1 MLITT
6 QPQQESTFLQDLQ
19 TGLDKFQADSKLQA
33 DLMLDGTRLFVG
45 DALTAPGTALWIG
58 WLGDKDLA
66 DLPLRGKAE
75 EAVRISVTDALA
87 LNENIDWAMIQDTPR
102 WLINEPAGEILGLAL
117 AESIRNRITGHKP
130 SPTEICE
137 ILGSLTHHTDR
148 NGVQDFNSL
157 VRVARNLLANLSH
170 AELKEVLRQ
179 LFDGRD
185 GYRQTTLHSTV
196 TIVRVLALLQVMQL
210 PGPAQLFSGSEEVW
224 AAEQMQSRFRS
235 NFGLYAP
242 DDIAS
247 SDIKAWVQQ
256 SRVAPWLHDL
266 EERCI
271 AHGRKFRV
279 WSAPR
284 GSIQDKIQTRALG

>member
-1 MLITT
+1 MITT

-19 TGLDKFQADSKLQA
+19 TGLDEFQAENGLQA
-33 DLMLDGTRLFVG
+33 DLMLDGTCLFVG
-45 DALTAPGTALWIG
+45 DALTEPGTALWIG

-75 EAVRISVTDALA
+75 EVIRISVRDALTPTEH
-87 LNENIDWAMIQDTPR
+87 LDWDLLQNTPR
-102 WLINEPAGEILGLAL
+102 WLSNEPAGEILGLAL

-148 NGVQDFNSL
+148 NGVQDFNCL

-179 LFDGRD
+179 LFEGRD
-185 GYRQTTLHSTV
+185 GYRQTTLHSTA
-196 TIVRVLALLQVMQL
+196 TIVRILALLQVMGL
-210 PGPAQLFSGSEEVW
+210 PGPEQLFAGYEEVW
-224 AAEQMQSRFRS
+224 AAEQLQSRFRS

-247 SDIKAWVQQ
+247 SDVQAWVQQ
-256 SRVAPWLHDL
+256 SQVAPWLHDL
-266 EERCI
+266 EERCVAQGI
-271 AHGRKFRV
+271 NFRV
-279 WSAPR
+279 WRAPR
-284 GSIQDKIQTRALG
+284 GSIQDKIQTRAWG

>member
-1 MLITT
+1 MIT
-6 QPQQESTFLQDLQ
+6 QYPQQESTFLQDLQ
-19 TGLDKFQADSKLQA
+19 TGLDEFQPRDTPKA
-33 DLMLDGTRLFVG
+33 DLLLEGKHLFRG

-75 EAVRISVTDALA
+75 EVVRISVTDALA
-87 LNENIDWAMIQDTPR
+87 LDEDIDWAMIQDTPR

-117 AESIRNRITGHKP
+117 AESIRNRITGYKP
-130 SPTEICE
+130 TPTEICE

-224 AAEQMQSRFRS
+224 AAEQLQSRFRS

-256 SRVAPWLHDL
+256 SRVALWLHDL
-266 EERCI
+266 EGRCI
-271 AHGRKFRV
+271 AHGRNFRV
-279 WSAPR
+279 WRAPR
-284 GSIQDKIQTRALG
+284 GSIQDKIQTRSWG

>member
-1 MLITT
+1 MITT

-19 TGLDKFQADSKLQA
+19 TRLDEFQAENGLQA
-33 DLMLDGTRLFVG
+33 DLLLDGTRLFVG

-66 DLPLRGKAE
+66 DLPLRAKAE
-75 EAVRISVTDALA
+75 EVIRICVSQALT
-87 LNENIDWAMIQDTPR
+87 LDEGLDWAMIQDTPR
-102 WLINEPAGEILGLAL
+102 WLSNEPAGEILGLAL
-117 AESIRNRITGHKP
+117 ADSIRNRITGRKP

-148 NGVQDFNSL
+148 NGVQDFNCL

-179 LFDGRD
+179 LFEGRD

-196 TIVRVLALLQVMQL
+196 TIVRILALLQVMQL
-210 PGPAQLFSGSEEVW
+210 QGPAQLFAGDEEVW
-224 AAEQMQSRFRS
+224 AAEQLQSRFRS

-247 SDIKAWVQQ
+247 SDVQAWVQQ
-256 SRVAPWLHDL
+256 SQVAPWLYDL
-266 EERCI
+266 EERCVAQGI
-271 AHGRKFRV
+271 NFRV
-279 WSAPR
+279 WRAPR
-284 GSIQDKIQTRALG
+284 GSIQDKIQTRAWG

>member
-1 MLITT
+1 MITT

-19 TGLDKFQADSKLQA
+19 TGLDQFQSKDKLQA
-33 DLMLDGTRLFVG
+33 DLMLDGTHLFVG
-45 DALTAPGTALWIG
+45 DALTAPGTVLWLG
-58 WLGDKDLA
+58 WLGRADLA

-75 EAVRISVTDALA
+75 EVVRICVSDALA
-87 LNENIDWAMIQDTPR
+87 PAKDLDWAAIQDTPR
-102 WLINEPAGEILGLAL
+102 WMVNASPNHLLGLAL

-130 SPTEICE
+130 SPTEICQV
-137 ILGSLTHHTDR
+137 LGALTHYTDR
-148 NGVQDFNSL
+148 NGVQDFNCL
-157 VRVARNLLANLSH
+157 VRVARNFLADLSH

-179 LFDGRD
+179 LFEGRE

-196 TIVRVLALLQVMQL
+196 TIVRILALLQVMQL

-224 AAEQMQSRFRS
+224 AAEQLQSRFRS

-266 EERCI
+266 EGRCVAQGI
-271 AHGRKFRV
+271 NFRV
-279 WSAPR
+279 WRAPR
-284 GSIQDKIQTRALG
+284 GSIQDKIQTRAWG